1 MGEAFFCKRG
11 SGTGK
16 VAVGAAAMLCVKFP
30 PGSTC
35 RCEMGSNTLR
45 AENAPGLAAFA
56 LPAAG
61 TWSVTIQNGAQEKS
75 RSVTV
80 PAGDVKVVAMTYA
93 PDELVILSP
102 ESGLAA
108 GYSGQEGAQMEGGT
122 LTLPGASYLSPAI
135 DLTDYTAISITAM
148 TTWAPAQGYHGNLFL
163 DPDQTARSGS
173 GEDCALVLSVPD
185 FELTTYT
192 ADISALTGPH
202 YLGALAGPSPTA
214 VTSIVLTA
222 EGGSGT

>member
-1 MGEAFFCKRG
+1 MGEAFLCKRG
-11 SGTGK
+11 GGAGK
-16 VAVGAAAMLCVKFP
+16 VAVGAAAMLCVKLP
-30 PGSTC
+30 AGSTC
-35 RCEMGSNTLR
+35 LCQMGSDTLR
-45 AENAPGLAAFA
+45 ADNAPGLAAFA

-61 TWSVTIQNGAQEKS
+61 TWTVTIRDGTREKS
-75 RSVTV
+75 RSVAV
-80 PAGDVKVVAMTYA
+80 PAGDIKLMTLSYA
-93 PDELVILSP
+93 PDALVILSP

-108 GYSGQEGAQMEGGT
+108 GYSGQEGAQMDGGA

-135 DLTDYTAISITAM
+135 DLTDYTAITITAM
-148 TTWAPAQGYHGNLFL
+148 STWAPAQGYHGNLFL
-163 DPDQTARSGS
+163 DPDYTKADSS
-173 GEDCALVLSVPD
+173 GEGCALVLSVPD